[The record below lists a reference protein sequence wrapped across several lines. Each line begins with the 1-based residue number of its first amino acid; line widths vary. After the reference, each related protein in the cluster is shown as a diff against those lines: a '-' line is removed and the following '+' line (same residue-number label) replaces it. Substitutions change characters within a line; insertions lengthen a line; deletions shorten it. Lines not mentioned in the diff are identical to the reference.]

1 MPHLSWETALAG
13 LLVGMLVGMTGMGGG
28 SLMAPV
34 LVFLLGVKPIYAVG
48 TDLAYSAVTKWVGG
62 FKHYRQGTVDM
73 GIVRLLA
80 LGSVPGSLLGVGAI
94 QHLHRLLGADS
105 DALVLRA
112 LGLVLIMVATTMV
125 VRAIVGSAEDQP
137 DKRLRFGRVRL
148 SRAGRAATV
157 VLGLVVGFLVGL
169 TSVGSGTLFVAVLVA
184 FYPLAL
190 HRIVG
195 TDVLHAALLTTVAGL
210 AHLSAGNV
218 EGGLML
224 NLLLGSIPGVWIGAT
239 LSTRASLKVLRPILA
254 VVLLIS
260 GSKMLDAQS
269 GTTTL
274 VALGL
279 FAAAGGG
286 AAYVRFTRRGASGT
300 PGFLERQFYEP
311 WDYAQ
316 LEVGRPDL
324 ALVPDERGNDPV
336 SSRLY

>member
-1 MPHLSWETALAG
+1 
-13 LLVGMLVGMTGMGGG
+13 LVGMTGMGGG

-94 QHLHRLLGADS
+94 QHVHRLLGADS

-125 VRAIVGSAEDQP
+125 VRPIVGSAEDQP

-169 TSVGSGTLFVAVLVA
+169 TSVGSGTLFVAVLVT

-190 HRIVG
+190 HRVVG
-195 TDVLHAALLTTVAGL
+195 TDVLHAALLTSVAGL

-218 EGGLML
+218 ELGLML
-224 NLLLGSIPGVWIGAT
+224 NLLLGSPPGVWLGAAI
-239 LSTRASLKVLRPILA
+239 SSRASLRLLRPLLGL
-254 VVLLIS
+254 VLLVS
-260 GSKMLDAQS
+260 GSQMLGSQS
-269 GTTTL
+269 AYTL
-274 VALGL
+274 VAALGL
-279 FAAAGGG
+279 VALASG
-286 AAYVRFTRRGASGT
+286 ATFVAQRTARGA
-300 PGFLERQFYEP
+300 PGFLERRFYEP
-311 WDYAQ
+311 WEYAG
-316 LEVGRPDL
+316 LEAGQPD
-324 ALVPDERGNDPV
+324 ALFTPDERGNYPV
-336 SSRLY
+336 PSRLY